1 MKKFSKIYT
10 LMATAL
16 LISAVPV
23 HGMQEIGAMVQT
35 GKEKAI
41 QQFNESVERMQKCFR
56 KRKCT
61 RTEALKVARDLS
73 IAALAAIGIVYGVS
87 KIGRPIQVGDTVSLK
102 KGYGRLRTVISRT
115 PFTATIRSA
124 DETEQTVNIS
134 NITLEEKGVSIPESP
149 PIPKIKTPIAATTNH
164 LLSMLHIPL
173 HFCCFYSIGLSK
185 AALQK
190 VTEPFFCTLK
200 SRTSQVTQQRT
211 KIPF

>member
-149 PIPKIKTPIAATTNH
+149 PIPKGFFTPQFKYGDKVIYQGQEHTVIT
-164 LLSMLHIPL
+164 
-173 HFCCFYSIGLSK
+173 
-185 AALQK
+185 AALENPEKIAIKGDIEIIFVPKADVEK
-190 VTEPFFCTLK
+190 VQEE
-200 SRTSQVTQQRT
+200 
-211 KIPF
+211 